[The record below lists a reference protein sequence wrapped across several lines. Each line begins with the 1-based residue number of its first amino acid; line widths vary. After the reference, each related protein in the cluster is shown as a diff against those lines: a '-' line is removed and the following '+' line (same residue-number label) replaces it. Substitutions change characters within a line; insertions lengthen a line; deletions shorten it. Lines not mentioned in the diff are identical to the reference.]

1 MRVLVASDSIGL
13 LTSSQA
19 GQAIASGWSAAE
31 VRVLPVGDSGAGFA
45 RAYADLLGAELEA
58 GAEGDVLA
66 MTSAAGGTV
75 LTQVSGPGGGHGLPL
90 TASSRPLGEVL
101 AGILRDQRPDQLVV
115 DLSGLGVHDAGAGLL
130 AALGADADQPL
141 DSGVEPLGRL
151 NSVDL
156 SAPRNV
162 LTGTELI
169 GVVPATQLSQQLLG
183 LRGITSMAG
192 RAAGLG
198 PADLLATDAA
208 LERFTKLAAPG
219 QAAAPG
225 AGACGGLGFA
235 VLALGGRLTT
245 GPALAFASP
254 AGLRARS
261 GVELVVTGCSVFD
274 FARRGGG
281 VVTAAAE
288 LAAGSLSPCVLIAGE
303 VVIGAREMRAMGIEA
318 AYPVRESALDVP
330 SGEVTEAELRRTA
343 ARVAHSWR
351 W

>member
-1 MRVLVASDSIGL
+1 VRVLVASDFVGS

-19 GQAIASGWSAAE
+19 GRAIASGWSAAD

-45 RAYADLLGAELEA
+45 RAYADLLDAQLEA
-58 GAEGDVLA
+58 AVEGDLLA
-66 MTSAAGGTV
+66 TTASVGRTV
-75 LTQVSGPGGGHGLPL
+75 LTQVSGPGVDRGLAL
-90 TASSRPLGEVL
+90 TSSSRPLGEVL
-101 AGILRDQRPDQLVV
+101 AGILRDHRPDHLVV
-115 DLSGLGVHDAGAGLL
+115 DLSGLPVHDAGAGLL

-141 DSGVEPLGRL
+141 DEGVEPLGRL

-156 SAPRNV
+156 SGPRA
-162 LTGTELI
+162 LLEQTELV
-169 GVVPATQLSQQLLG
+169 GVVPSAQLSQPLLG
-183 LRGITSMAG
+183 LRGITSLAG
-192 RAAGLG
+192 RAAGLD

-208 LERFTKLAAPG
+208 LERFAKLAAPE
-219 QAAAPG
+219 QAAAPS

-254 AGLRARS
+254 AGLRAGS

-281 VVTAAAE
+281 VVAAAAD

-303 VVIGAREMRAMGIEA
+303 VVVGSREMRAMGIEA
-318 AYPVRESALDVP
+318 AYPVHESALDLP
-330 SGEVTEAELRRTA
+330 TGEVTEVELRRTA
-343 ARVAHSWR
+343 ERVARSWR

>member
-1 MRVLVASDSIGL
+1 VRVLVASDSVGS

-19 GQAIASGWSAAE
+19 GRAIASGWSAAD

-45 RAYADLLGAELEA
+45 RAYADLLDAELEA
-58 GAEGDVLA
+58 AVDGDLLA
-66 MTSAAGGTV
+66 TTAAVGGTV
-75 LTQVSGPGGGHGLPL
+75 LTHVSGPGVGHGLAL
-90 TASSRPLGEVL
+90 TASSRPLGDVL
-101 AGILRDQRPDQLVV
+101 AGILREQRPDQLVV
-115 DLSGLGVHDAGAGLL
+115 DLSGLPVHDAGAGLL

-156 SAPRNV
+156 SALRA
-162 LTGTELI
+162 LLGHTELV
-169 GVVPATQLSQQLLG
+169 GVVPAAQLSQPLLG
-183 LRGITSMAG
+183 LRGITSLAG
-192 RAAGLG
+192 RAAGLD

-208 LERFTKLAAPG
+208 LERFAKLTAPE
-219 QAAAPG
+219 QAATPG
-225 AGACGGLGFA
+225 AGACGGLGFG
-235 VLALGGRLTT
+235 VLALGGQLTT
-245 GPALAFASP
+245 GPALAFASS

-281 VVTAAAE
+281 VVAAAAE

-330 SGEVTEAELRRTA
+330 TGEVTEDELQRTA
-343 ARVAHSWR
+343 VRVARSWH